1 MNIYVGNLNFK
12 TSEESLNQLFGQY
25 GTVHSVKLI
34 SDRQT
39 GRRKGFGFVEMDNA
53 EGDVAIRELN
63 DKEFDGRNI
72 KVNEARERVENE
84 PRSYRN

>member
-1 MNIYVGNLNFK
+1 MNIYVGNLNFR
-12 TSEESLNQLFGQY
+12 TTEESLSQLFGQY

-53 EGDVAIRELN
+53 EGEVAIRELN
-63 DKEFDGRNI
+63 DKEFDGRNM
-72 KVNEARERVENE
+72 KVNEARERDNSEQ
-84 PRSYRN
+84 RSYRN

>member
-12 TSEESLNQLFGQY
+12 TTEESLSQLFGQY
-25 GTVHSVKLI
+25 GAVHSVKLI

-39 GRRKGFGFVEMDNA
+39 GRRKGFGFVEMDNS
-53 EGDVAIRELN
+53 EGEVAIRELN

-72 KVNEARERVENE
+72 KVNEAREREE
-84 PRSYRN
+84 SETRSYRR

>member
-12 TSEESLNQLFGQY
+12 TSEESLTQLFGQY

-53 EGDVAIRELN
+53 EGEVAIRELN
-63 DKEFDGRNI
+63 DKEFDGRNM
-72 KVNEARERVENE
+72 KVNEAREREE
-84 PRSYRN
+84 SDQRSFRN

>member
-12 TSEESLNQLFGQY
+12 TSEESLTQLFGQY
-25 GTVHSVKLI
+25 GEVHSVKLI

-39 GRRKGFGFVEMDNA
+39 GRRKGFGFVEMENA
-53 EGDVAIRELN
+53 EGEVAIRELN

-72 KVNEARERVENE
+72 KVNEAREREE
-84 PRSYRN
+84 TEQRSYRR